1 MTVVATDRIA
11 ITPEERRAAIIDV
24 IASARSRLILSLF
37 RCDDFDVLD
46 ALVAA
51 LARGVQIEAL
61 MTDRA
66 KGGRK
71 RLDQITKMLASS
83 GARLSRYSDRVVKYH
98 AKYIAADQR
107 LALVGSANWTRKCLD
122 RTCDFIL
129 TTSDRGV
136 VRALEQLFAA
146 DCAGRPP
153 GAGANHDRLV
163 IGPEHARERLT
174 AILRSARR
182 SIDVVD
188 PKLTDPDMRNLL
200 AERRDAGVRVTCH
213 GRHDVGDLSAHG
225 KLIVV
230 DGRTAVI
237 GSLSLSALH
246 LGFRRELAI
255 STTDRRVVGALNG
268 FLAGLD
274 HALSRR
280 PSPSRTARD

>member
-1 MTVVATDRIA
+1 VTVVATDRIA

-107 LALVGSANWTRKCLD
+107 LALVGSANWTP
-122 RTCDFIL
+122 
-129 TTSDRGV
+129 
-136 VRALEQLFAA
+136 A
-146 DCAGRPP
+146 RP
-153 GAGANHDRLV
+153 LLL
-163 IGPEHARERLT
+163 HATVPWRRWPQRSST
-174 AILRSARR
+174 AIQL
-182 SIDVVD
+182 
-188 PKLTDPDMRNLL
+188 P
-200 AERRDAGVRVTCH
+200 
-213 GRHDVGDLSAHG
+213 
-225 KLIVV
+225 
-230 DGRTAVI
+230 
-237 GSLSLSALH
+237 
-246 LGFRRELAI
+246 
-255 STTDRRVVGALNG
+255 
-268 FLAGLD
+268 
-274 HALSRR
+274 
-280 PSPSRTARD
+280 